1 MSGWSSPKNLVDDGR
16 NRPECLTRRLQS
28 TSCEPQCRMSYLL
41 SRLAG
46 FSPGQAVQQMVAPTP
61 EAAED
66 TPVHA
71 PEAQG
76 QSVPRGP
83 LT

>member
-1 MSGWSSPKNLVDDGR
+1 MRASFRENKRSSFSLRSLRVYLYSMSHKSKR
-16 NRPECLTRRLQS
+16 F
-28 TSCEPQCRMSYLL
+28 
-41 SRLAG
+41 AG

-61 EAAED
+61 ETAAEA
-66 TPVHA
+66 PVHA